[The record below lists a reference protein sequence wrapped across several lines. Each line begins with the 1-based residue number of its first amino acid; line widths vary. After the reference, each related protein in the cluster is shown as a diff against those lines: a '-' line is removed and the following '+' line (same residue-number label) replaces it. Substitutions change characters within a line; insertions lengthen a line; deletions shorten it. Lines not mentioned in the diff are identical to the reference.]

1 MRCRSRRCEE
11 PLRRSNPESLCGK
24 ILDCF
29 ASLAMTGRVMQSWV
43 HQAPISSTPP
53 VTPNARRS
61 YGA

>member
-1 MRCRSRRCEE
+1 MRRPHCEE
-11 PLRRSNPESLCGK
+11 PLRRSNPESLRGK

-43 HQAPISSTPP
+43 HQAPISSIPA

-61 YGA
+61 CGA